1 MSFSV
6 FDQEMMAR
14 AITLARKGRF
24 TARPN
29 PMVGCVLV
37 KDGNIIG
44 EGWHHQAG
52 LAHAEVNALAGLTTA
67 ETAGSTVYVTLE
79 PCSHTG
85 RTGPCAQALI
95 EAKPARVVIAMQDPF
110 PAVAGNGIAM
120 LKAAGINVEVG
131 CLNEAA
137 EALNPHFL
145 YRARHNM
152 PWVTVK
158 LGMSLDGKIALANGQ
173 SKWITSVQARRD
185 VQAYRAQY
193 DAILTGAGTVLAD
206 DPSMNVRL
214 SECPA
219 QITQTLAEQSAS
231 VALRQPRCF
240 VLDSQQRLHA
250 GLYLLQ
256 QSTTTVFSA
265 SATKPGQYGDVAHYQ
280 CMATSDTEQCDLQ
293 AVLAYIAQT
302 PANAVWVEAGP
313 ALVGAL
319 LDAGLVNE
327 LVLYQ
332 APVLLGA
339 SAKSAFAISPLD
351 DLTQAQDVEVLSQTR
366 VGPDLKTVLRV
377 TK

>member
-173 SKWITSVQARRD
+173 SKWITTNFLVKIAF
-185 VQAYRAQY
+185 
-193 DAILTGAGTVLAD
+193 
-206 DPSMNVRL
+206 
-214 SECPA
+214 
-219 QITQTLAEQSAS
+219 
-231 VALRQPRCF
+231 LR
-240 VLDSQQRLHA
+240 
-250 GLYLLQ
+250 
-256 QSTTTVFSA
+256 
-265 SATKPGQYGDVAHYQ
+265 
-280 CMATSDTEQCDLQ
+280 
-293 AVLAYIAQT
+293 
-302 PANAVWVEAGP
+302 
-313 ALVGAL
+313 
-319 LDAGLVNE
+319 
-327 LVLYQ
+327 
-332 APVLLGA
+332 
-339 SAKSAFAISPLD
+339 
-351 DLTQAQDVEVLSQTR
+351 
-366 VGPDLKTVLRV
+366 
-377 TK
+377 